1 MRHTR
6 QVEEKRKKERIN
18 PGLSMK
24 RSLFMLVLALLCTSG
39 CASMTAQKV
48 GPTDVLIAQQ
58 EIPEDELM
66 DVGVVVFDG
75 EELTAEEARKQG
87 THVGVRKAE
96 KHFMPY
102 HLKTTM
108 QRSSHWGMVRIVPQ
122 ETAATDLV
130 VKGKIVASNGENL
143 IMQVEARDSS
153 GKLWLEKTYHAEA
166 QLAQYVDLEPA
177 QKDAFQDLYNTVAND
192 LAAIRLRMTPEERK
206 NIRTLS
212 KLLFAGDFAP
222 DPFADYLATDR
233 KGIRTLKRLP
243 AQDDAMMS
251 RVLKIREREEMFFDA
266 LNGYYEV
273 FYADMWPSYENW
285 RKANLTERAAVS
297 KIKRDAYLRQAAG
310 ILLVALAVFL
320 DAGDVIDGNLLTG
333 AMVLAG
339 GQVFISGINISK
351 EAQIHRA
358 AVEELGESF
367 DSEMKPVVLDLEGKT
382 YELTGS
388 AEDQYKRWKEL
399 LRRIYFTETGFEKQ
413 E

>member
-1 MRHTR
+1 
-6 QVEEKRKKERIN
+6 
-18 PGLSMK
+18 MK
-24 RSLFMLVLALLCTSG
+24 RFPFMLVLALMWTSG

-58 EIPEDELM
+58 EIPEDELL
-66 DVGVVVFDG
+66 DVGVVVFDSA
-75 EELTAEEARKQG
+75 ELTEEEAKKQG
-87 THVGVRKAE
+87 THAGVRKAE
-96 KHFMPY
+96 RHFMPY

-108 QRSSHWGMVRIVPQ
+108 QRSSHWGMVRVVPQ

-130 VKGKIVASNGENL
+130 VKGKIVESNGEDL
-143 IMQVEARDSS
+143 ILQVEARDSS
-153 GKLWLEKTYHAEA
+153 GKLRLEKTYHAEV
-166 QLAQYVDLEPA
+166 QLAQYVDLELG

-192 LAAIRLRMTPEERK
+192 LAALRLRMTPEERK

-212 KLLFAGDFAP
+212 KLRFAGDFAP

-233 KGIRTLKRLP
+233 KGIRALKRLP
-243 AQDDAMMS
+243 AQDDAMME

-297 KIKRDAYLRQAAG
+297 RVKRDAYLRQAAG

-320 DAGDVIDGNLLTG
+320 DAGDIIDSNVLTG

-351 EAQIHRA
+351 QAQIHRA
-358 AVEELGESF
+358 AIEELGESF

-388 AEDQYKRWKEL
+388 AQDQYKRWKEL
-399 LRRIYFTETGFEKQ
+399 LRRIYAAETGFDKQ
-413 E
+413 DPSKPDPGR